1 MIIFLNENIQTP
13 EKLILHVHYIIPLLS
28 DDDDD
33 DNNNLYKIKIISIR
47 YTVK

>member
-13 EKLILHVHYIIPLLS
+13 EKLILHVHYIIPLQS
-28 DDDDD
+28 DDDD